1 MVDVALQQ
9 MEAMLRALMSTDNAV
24 RNQAEEA
31 LAQARQAPDSLFSA
45 LIAMLRSNQDEQV
58 RSLAAVL
65 LRKEII
71 RLLAQSADAQ
81 GVTVSTQVKAL
92 LKSELLACIEQ
103 EPQRS
108 IRKKASDVVGQLAI
122 NIMSNDPSGWPELF
136 PWMLEGTRS
145 TNVPLHE

>member
-1 MVDVALQQ
+1 M
-9 MEAMLRALMSTDNAV
+9 
-24 RNQAEEA
+24 
-31 LAQARQAPDSLFSA
+31 
-45 LIAMLRSNQDEQV
+45 

-145 TNVPLHE
+145 TNVPLHEVALAKMPSGQRR